1 MALDVPEGQVAALL
15 RLQAG
20 LSVGRLVPEEN
31 LHLTLAFLGDI
42 SEGQARDIAE
52 ALDAL
57 KAAPVSL
64 VLAGLDV
71 IGGKAPSALVV
82 RARGEGLEALQ
93 GKVARLVRD
102 VGVGLS
108 RRRFRP
114 HVTLARFGRSTGAV
128 ERRRLGEFLS
138 LNGAFAAPK
147 ETATGVTLY
156 RSHLRHDG
164 AIYQPLNA
172 VALQG

>member
-20 LSVGRLVPEEN
+20 LSVERLVPEEN

-82 RARGEGLEALQ
+82 RARGAGLEALQ
-93 GKVARLVRD
+93 GKVARRARE
-102 VGVGLS
+102 VGVGLA

-114 HVTLARFGRSTGAV
+114 HVTLARFRRSMGAA
-128 ERRRLGEFLS
+128 ELRRLGEFLG
-138 LNGAFAAPK
+138 LNGAFAAPQ
-147 ETATGVTLY
+147 EAATGLTLY

-164 AIYQPLNA
+164 AVYQRLHA
-172 VALQG
+172 VALRG